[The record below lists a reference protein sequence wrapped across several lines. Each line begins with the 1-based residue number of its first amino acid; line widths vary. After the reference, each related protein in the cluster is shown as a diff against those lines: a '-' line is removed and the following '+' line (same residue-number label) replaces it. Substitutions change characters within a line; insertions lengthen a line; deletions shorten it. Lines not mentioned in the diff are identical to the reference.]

1 METALAELLAHA
13 PIFVRKLNGEIL
25 YWTSGAHELY
35 GFGFENS
42 VGRVSHELLR
52 TGFPEPLEA
61 INHTLRQKGIWEG
74 MLAHIKADGT
84 PIWVQSRWRLK
95 NGSDAEEPIVVE
107 SNADV
112 TQREN
117 LAQELNHRVKNT
129 LAVVQGLARLTF
141 RREVQGVKEFEERLG
156 ALSKV
161 HDILVQHHWSAA
173 GLLEVIERA
182 LSGLSIRDRVSLVG
196 EEVQLRP
203 NSVLAYMLALHELA
217 VNAVKH
223 GALSVP
229 DGRVEIRWET
239 YRNDRVHVLWRESGG
254 PKPSA
259 ERRSGSGT
267 ALLNRVVAAELGGPV
282 ELRFEDAGL
291 VCEFDGPTQK
301 TSSLAQVEAGKD
313 S

>member
-13 PIFVRKLNGEIL
+13 PIFIRKLNGEIL
-25 YWTSGAHELY
+25 YWSSGAHELY
-35 GFGFENS
+35 GFGFEKS

-52 TGFPEPLEA
+52 TGFPEPLES
-61 INHTLRQKGIWEG
+61 INHSLRQKGIWEG
-74 MLAHIKADGT
+74 LLAHIKADGT

-161 HDILVQHHWSAA
+161 HDILVQHHWSAVRRYTCFGGRAAVQNRARNA
-173 GLLEVIERA
+173 GVAQGRLFCIGSSRPSWVARSSCGSRMRVWSA
-182 LSGLSIRDRVSLVG
+182 SSMDRRRKHRRWHTW
-196 EEVQLRP
+196 RP
-203 NSVLAYMLALHELA
+203 
-217 VNAVKH
+217 
-223 GALSVP
+223 P
-229 DGRVEIRWET
+229 RT
-239 YRNDRVHVLWRESGG
+239 
-254 PKPSA
+254 
-259 ERRSGSGT
+259 RS
-267 ALLNRVVAAELGGPV
+267 
-282 ELRFEDAGL
+282 
-291 VCEFDGPTQK
+291 C
-301 TSSLAQVEAGKD
+301 KD
-313 S
+313 T